1 MLAIEFIEY
10 DNKLFRILRKV
21 KESSNPIVD
30 TWKEHL
36 RSDIVLKK
44 EGVYYFC
51 ELVPD
56 AEIIEE
62 TTN

>member
-1 MLAIEFIEY
+1 MLGIEFIEF
-10 DNKLFRILRKV
+10 DNKLFRIIRKI
-21 KESSNPIVD
+21 KESSNPIIE

-44 EGVYYFC
+44 DGMFYFC
-51 ELVPD
+51 ELVPE

-62 TTN
+62 STK